1 MSRNFVIL
9 AVVALVVGSLALTAG
24 VAQATPLTINNA
36 SFEQN
41 NYSAQSTG
49 WTSFGP
55 SGTQA
60 VGWTGYWSSANGAQD
75 YPVIMNNSGNPYN
88 YPTPYDGTHVL
99 TLRGTSSDHA
109 CVIAQ
114 ELTTNGTTAYEF
126 ANVGDTLTMSI
137 YA

>member
-9 AVVALVVGSLALTAG
+9 AVVALVACSLALVVG

-60 VGWTGYWSSANGAQD
+60 VGWTGYWSSADGVKTTRHNEQQRE
-75 YPVIMNNSGNPYN
+75 PVRLPDAIRRNP
-88 YPTPYDGTHVL
+88 L
-99 TLRGTSSDHA
+99 
-109 CVIAQ
+109 
-114 ELTTNGTTAYEF
+114 
-126 ANVGDTLTMSI
+126 
-137 YA
+137 